1 MSKRLTFLSG
11 VALSLCMAFPLT
23 AEETPSVDTVVAT
36 VNGTEITLGHMIVVQ
51 RNLPEQYRTLPSQTL
66 FDGILNQ
73 LVQQTVLQQA
83 GPSEPSKFVRLS
95 LENERRL
102 LQAGVHME
110 KIAKDAVTED
120 ALRAQYEENYANAAS
135 GDEYNASHILVE
147 TEEKAKELIAKLKAG
162 ADFAELAKTE
172 STGPSGPS
180 GGSLGWFGAGAMVKP
195 FEEAVMTLKV
205 GGVSDPVQTQ
215 FGWHVIILNDKR
227 PLSAPTFEEVRPELE
242 NEIQQSVLAAQLDTL
257 TNAATIDK
265 SGAEGLDPALIK
277 QTDIVFED

>member
-11 VALSLCMAFPLT
+11 VALSLCMALPLA
-23 AEETPSVDTVVAT
+23 AEETPNVDTVVAT

-83 GPSEPSKFVRLS
+83 GPSEPNKFVKLS

-110 KIAKDAVTED
+110 KIAKDAVTEE
-120 ALRAQYEENYANAAS
+120 ALRALYEKNYANAEA
-135 GDEYNASHILVE
+135 GDEFNASHILVE

-195 FEEAVMTLKV
+195 FEEAVMKLEV
-205 GGVSDPVQTQ
+205 GGISEPVQTQ

-227 PLSAPTFEEVRPELE
+227 PISAPTFEEVRPELE
-242 NEIQQSVLAAQLDTL
+242 SAIQQDVVSAQLEEL